1 MVPMRLLWRLAVTA
15 FAIWVTTNFSLH
27 LAVHGGN
34 GSWWGRTLTFLAVA
48 AILVLVNALVKPLL
62 RAITL
67 PIQLLTLG
75 LFALVINWAML
86 VLTSWISTKLGFATL
101 KVGGF
106 WETLLAALIIS
117 VISVILGGARD
128 KNAD

>member
-1 MVPMRLLWRLAVTA
+1 MRLLWRLAVTA
-15 FAIWVTTNFSLH
+15 FAIWVTTKFSLH
-27 LAVHGGN
+27 LAVYGGN
-34 GSWWGRTLTFLAVA
+34 GSWWGRTLTFLVVA
-48 AILVLVNALVKPLL
+48 AILVLVNTLVKPLL
-62 RAITL
+62 RAVTL

-86 VLTSWISTKLGFATL
+86 VLTSWISTQLDFATL